1 MCYYIT
7 AVVPDQVHLEK
18 IQKMLKSYNL
28 EFNEIINPY
37 ILNQLS
43 NRYRYF
49 RPTTSTCDC
58 DSELGKS
65 NGYQK
70 NKHKSA
76 ISKLQKKG
84 WSQSKIDRWIE
95 ERKNYKIKTD
105 PKVESSN
112 KMFWHQF
119 IVKFLKTNL
128 SNEFGLLVHWYEK
141 NLEDENFHL
150 KNIQKIKFESIS
162 DFNFSKIEYD
172 TLYLFVR
179 SFDKIPT

>member
-7 AVVPDQVHLEK
+7 AVVPNQVHLEK

-70 NKHKSA
+70 NEHKSA
-76 ISKLQKKG
+76 ISKLQKKVG
-84 WSQSKIDRWIE
+84 ANLKLIVGLKKEKIIRSKPT
-95 ERKNYKIKTD
+95 RK
-105 PKVESSN
+105 SN
-112 KMFWHQF
+112 LQTKCFG
-119 IVKFLKTNL
+119 INL
-128 SNEFGLLVHWYEK
+128 L
-141 NLEDENFHL
+141 
-150 KNIQKIKFESIS
+150 
-162 DFNFSKIEYD
+162 
-172 TLYLFVR
+172 
-179 SFDKIPT
+179 